1 MRFVTSAVLRC
12 AALVEVEVV
21 VHDGG
26 GGGGEY
32 CCIQAPGRE
41 DPCYLL
47 QLCVIDGTWDIFLGY
62 RY

>member
-1 MRFVTSAVLRC
+1 M
-12 AALVEVEVV
+12 V

-26 GGGGEY
+26 GECGKCGECGECGEY

-47 QLCVIDGTWDIFLGY
+47 SLCIDGTWDIFLGY

>member
-1 MRFVTSAVLRC
+1 M
-12 AALVEVEVV
+12 
-21 VHDGG
+21 HDG

-47 QLCVIDGTWDIFLGY
+47 SLCIDGTWDIFLGY